1 MKKITLASVL
11 ALAAIGAQAQTYGE
25 IGYATVSFTDP
36 STSPTYK
43 SSPKALRGLVGYEVS
58 ENIAVEGIIGL
69 GLGSDSI
76 KVNGQS
82 SGANLKI
89 NSMYGV
95 YLTPKAKLADN
106 LEGFVRA
113 GYMHVK
119 GTATDSGSSSTSSE
133 SGFSYGFGARYAL
146 DKNMSLNVDYMS
158 YLNKTD
164 IKATGFTVGIG
175 YKF

>member
-1 MKKITLASVL
+1 MKKITLVSVL

-25 IGYATVSFTDP
+25 IGYTTVSFTDP
-36 STSPTYK
+36 SSSPTIK
-43 SSPKALRGLVGYEVS
+43 TSPKALRGLMGYEIS
-58 ENIAVEGIIGL
+58 ENIAIEGIIGL